1 MKGKYL
7 FLTGLALV
15 AMVLVLAACST
26 PPQATPCPTAEAVTC
41 PECPDCPEAP
51 PCPEP
56 EPCPEP
62 VVKDVPF
69 EELWANSPHND
80 AASEAFVH
88 WDEDDPA
95 EVPTSCAKCHS
106 STGMLDF
113 LGVDGSEVGSVET
126 AVPVPGGTVACITCH
141 NSGTV
146 SMTSVTFP
154 SGLEV
159 TGLGNEAI
167 CMQCHQGRASKVTVD
182 ETIARFEATDVDA
195 MPAPIKDAN
204 GNDQFLGFIN
214 IHYYPA
220 GATLYGTQAKGGYEY
235 DGKVYDGKFRHVEGI
250 DTCVG
255 CHNTHSLEV
264 KVEACAECHTGVASA
279 EDLASIRMQGSLAD
293 YDGDGDTSE
302 SIASELLGLQE
313 ILYGAIQAYAKDVA
327 GTGIVYDATAYPY
340 FFADADGDGTPDAGE
355 NGPVRYS
362 TWTPRLL
369 KAAYNYQDSAKD
381 PGAFAHNAKYMIQ
394 LMYDSVEDLNLA
406 LGSIDMTAMHR
417 EDPGHFAGSTE
428 AFRHWD
434 ADGEVPGSCARCHS
448 ATGLPTFI
456 KEGVNISA
464 EISNGFMCTTC
475 HNEAEWPALF
485 VLNEV
490 TFPSGAKLTFG
501 EGNDANLC
509 LACHQGRSSGPTV
522 ARGLAGKP
530 GDTVDETVRFSN
542 VHYFAAGATL
552 FGSEA
557 KGMYEMEGKEYV
569 AKHPHLEE
577 YGYTCASC
585 HNVHALE
592 IKTEA
597 CAGCHPGATSVD
609 AVRFGDTDWDGDGDV
624 TEGVAGEVAT
634 MGEKLYEAMKVYAA
648 EKSVGIVYN
657 PFAYPYFFEDADG
670 DGVADTTADGAVRY
684 SKFTPNL
691 AIAAYNY
698 QYYQKDPGAFAHNAK
713 YVMQNLY
720 DTIQLL
726 GGDVTGMT
734 RP

>member
-1 MKGKYL
+1 MKGKHL
-7 FLTGLALV
+7 FVAGLLLV
-15 AMVLVLAACST
+15 ALSLVLAACSA
-26 PPQATPCPTAEAVTC
+26 PEATPCPTAEPVTC
-41 PECPDCPEAP
+41 PECPTCPEPP

-69 EELWANSPHND
+69 AELWASSPHND
-80 AASEAFVH
+80 ATAEAFVH

-95 EVPTSCAKCHS
+95 EVPVACAKCHTT
-106 STGMLDF
+106 TGLLDF
-113 LGVDGSEVGSVET
+113 LGLDGSEAGKVDA

-146 SMTSVTFP
+146 ELSSVTFP

-159 TGLGNEAI
+159 AGLGNEAV
-167 CMQCHQGRASKVTVD
+167 CMLCHQGRASKFTVD
-182 ETIARFEATDVDA
+182 NTLEQFSATDPDA
-195 MPAPIKDAN
+195 VPAPITDAS
-204 GNDQFLGFIN
+204 GNERKLGFIN

-235 DGKVYDGKFRHVEGI
+235 DGKRYDGKFRHVEGF
-250 DTCVG
+250 DSCVG

-264 KVEACAECHTGVASA
+264 KVEACAECHTNVASV
-279 EDLASIRMQGSLAD
+279 EDLTSIRMQGSLAD
-293 YDGDGDTSE
+293 YDGDGDTAE
-302 SIASELLGLQE
+302 SIASELAGMQA
-313 ILYGAIQAYAKDVA
+313 ILYSAIQSYATDKV

-340 FFADADGDGTPDAGE
+340 FFTDADGDGVADQGE
-355 NGPVRYS
+355 SGAVAYT

-369 KAAYNYQDSAKD
+369 KAAYNYQTSVKD

-394 LMYDSVEDLNLA
+394 LMYDSIADLNEA
-406 LGSIDMTAMHR
+406 LGTVDMTAMHR
-417 EDPGHFAGSTE
+417 EDPGHFAGSAE

-434 ADGEVPGSCARCHS
+434 AEGEVPGSCARCHS
-448 ATGLPTFI
+448 ASGLPTFI

-475 HNEAEWPALF
+475 HNAAEWPALYA
-485 VLNEV
+485 LNEV

-501 EGNDANLC
+501 EGNNANLC
-509 LACHQGRSSGPTV
+509 LACHQGRSAGSTV

-530 GDTVDETVRFSN
+530 ADVVDETVRFTN

-557 KGMYEMEGKEYV
+557 NGMYEFEGKEYAARHGHV
-569 AKHPHLEE
+569 AA
-577 YGYTCASC
+577 GFTCASC

-597 CAGCHPGATSVD
+597 CAGCHPGAASPD
-609 AVRFGDTDWDGDGDV
+609 AIRMSATDWDGDGDV
-624 TEGVAGEVAT
+624 TEGVAGEVQT
-634 MGEKLYEAMKVYAA
+634 MGEKLYEALKAYAA
-648 EKSVGIVYN
+648 EKSVGIVYD
-657 PFAYPYFFEDADG
+657 PAAYPYFFEDADG
-670 DGVADTTADGAVRY
+670 DGVADTGDQGPVRY

-713 YVMQNLY
+713 YVLQVLY
-720 DTIQLL
+720 DTIQAI
-726 GGDVTGMT
+726 GGDVSGLT